1 MRILVDPTS
10 MQAIIFIGIQAS
22 GKSTFFQQRLFHSHL
37 RLNLDMLKTRHRE
50 QILLR
55 ACLEAKQPFVIDN
68 TNTTRADRAKY
79 ISAAKEA
86 GFSVVGY
93 YFQSKLQDAIER
105 NQQRSGK
112 ALIPVKGIMA
122 THRKLE
128 LPSLDEGFDQL
139 FYVAIN
145 DDDEFV
151 VQEFHDEV

>member
-1 MRILVDPTS
+1 

-22 GKSTFFQQRLFHSHL
+22 GKSTFFQQRFFHSHI

-50 QILLR
+50 QLLLR
-55 ACLEAKQPFVIDN
+55 ACLEAKQPFVTDN
-68 TNTTRADRAKY
+68 TNATRADRAKY
-79 ISAAKEA
+79 ISAAKDA

-105 NQQRSGK
+105 NQRRSGK
-112 ALIPVKGIMA
+112 ALIPVKGILA

-145 DDDEFV
+145 DANEFV

>member
-1 MRILVDPTS
+1 MANGITF

-22 GKSTFFQQRLFHSHL
+22 GKSTFFQQRFFHSHI

-50 QILLR
+50 QILLG

-68 TNTTRADRAKY
+68 TNATRADRARY

-93 YFQSKLQDAIER
+93 YFQSKLQDPIAR
-105 NQQRSGK
+105 NTQRSGK

-128 LPSLDEGFDQL
+128 LPSFDEGFDQL
-139 FYVAIN
+139 FYVALN
-145 DDDEFV
+145 DANEFV
-151 VQEFHDEV
+151 VQEWSDEV

>member
-1 MRILVDPTS
+1 

-22 GKSTFFQQRLFHSHL
+22 GKSTFFQQRFFHSHL

-50 QILLR
+50 DILLR

-68 TNTTRADRAKY
+68 TNATRADRAKY
-79 ISAAKEA
+79 ICAAKDE

-93 YFQSKLQDAIER
+93 YFQSKLQEAIVR
-105 NQQRSGK
+105 NNQRSGK
-112 ALIPVKGIMA
+112 AVIPVKGILA

-128 LPSLDEGFDQL
+128 LPRLEEGFDQL

-145 DDDEFV
+145 DAHEFV
-151 VQEFHDEV
+151 VQEFHDEI